1 MKIMVNAFDQNE
13 QPYDRDPSQN
23 TFAQFLVNSG
33 LYESYEVSAANI
45 HDLIDVI
52 NGNVRI
58 NIYCKECEES
68 RIFSMKEVLFPFDNS
83 RGELVMRSLGNEL
96 SQNQR
101 VQELCETPG
110 PGEQSVEKEWYWTN
124 CQTKAYTRVMVF
136 QYQCALNE
144 QHYTDYVVRANG
156 NIIIKIGQYP
166 SVADLAFP
174 ELKDY
179 KKILSKDDMREIRRA
194 IGLYAQGIGVGSFVY
209 LRRIFEHLIDSAKN
223 TAISEGKFD
232 EESYVKAHVDERIKM
247 LKDYLPAMLVDNP
260 VFYSIVSKGIHELSE
275 EECTT
280 YFPVLKDAIFVILR
294 QWEQL
299 RQEKEA
305 NAQLAASMAKI
316 ASKIK

>member
-45 HDLIDVI
+45 QDLIDVI

-68 RIFSMKEVLFPFDNS
+68 RIFSMKEVLFPFDDS

-124 CQTKAYTRVMVF
+124 WQVQAYTRVMVF

-174 ELKDY
+174 ELKEY

-194 IGLYAQGIGVGSFVY
+194 IGLFAQGIGVGAYVY
-209 LRRIFEHLIDSAKN
+209 LRRIFERIIDSAKN
-223 TAISEGKFD
+223 SAISDGKLSD
-232 EESYVKAHVDERIKM
+232 EMYKNAHVDERISL
-247 LKDYLPAMLVDNP
+247 LKDYLPEVLVENT

-275 EECTT
+275 EDCIT
-280 YFPVLKDAIFVILR
+280 YFPVLQEAIFMILR
-294 QWEQL
+294 QWEQQRRENESRKRL
-299 RQEKEA
+299 TD
-305 NAQLAASMAKI
+305 SMSKI
-316 ASKIK
+316 AGKIK